1 VVGIGVINQAAVS
14 GIHGDRAPRCLWRR
28 DETNRLILL
37 SANHGRHRRRARVES
52 GRLQYRTRFKAI
64 NEQDERD
71 DEQDRFA
78 LAFMI
83 LPVSLFSYFDLVSDA
98 LATFAADAC
107 AAVSSTTTVIFM
119 PAWPS
124 PQ

>member
-1 VVGIGVINQAAVS
+1 LQ
-14 GIHGDRAPRCLWRR
+14 H
-28 DETNRLILL
+28 LL
-37 SANHGRHRRRARVES
+37 SAGIRHGRHRRRARVES

-64 NEQDERD
+64 NAQDERGTNKI
-71 DEQDRFA
+71 A
-78 LAFMI
+78 LLSPFMI

-98 LATFAADAC
+98 LATLAADAF